1 MKIDISNEKDTDW
14 KIDIKKSNAS
24 PPKEIREMLDNYLS
38 KLEKQGVKVY
48 TRKPISI
55 FETTH
60 LDLWKKMSKDS
71 QAYYAINR
79 NNPVIKK
86 FINQSQ
92 ENIELIKFIENTL
105 PYEDI
110 FRFMSDG
117 KEVLVKWDDDENDSK
132 KIIKNFI
139 KDFKENNIDELI
151 IIGLVQKFL
160 QNSNI
165 RLTREEIIELL

>member
-1 MKIDISNEKDTDW
+1 
-14 KIDIKKSNAS
+14 
-24 PPKEIREMLDNYLS
+24 
-38 KLEKQGVKVY
+38 
-48 TRKPISI
+48 
-55 FETTH
+55 
-60 LDLWKKMSKDS
+60 
-71 QAYYAINR
+71 
-79 NNPVIKK
+79 
-86 FINQSQ
+86 
-92 ENIELIKFIENTL
+92 
-105 PYEDI
+105 
-110 FRFMSDG
+110 MSDG